1 MRNVGF
7 LMKRLNLFLF
17 TQLLL
22 TQEELSSCK
31 EEVKVKVVQHEEEE
45 KLRKDM
51 ENELVVLQDKLQRTE
66 ADM

>member
-1 MRNVGF
+1 MQNTLSGVQEIC
-7 LMKRLNLFLF
+7 LF

-31 EEVKVKVVQHEEEE
+31 EEVKLKIVQHEEEE

-51 ENELVVLQDKLQRTE
+51 ENELVVLQDKLHRVE